1 MGIVA
6 NARRGLIALTY
17 KTRSASKFVETESA
31 SQLNVMMEIL
41 FREMVAHPAAS
52 YSQILIAQGIALE
65 NPYVI

>member
-1 MGIVA
+1 MESVA

-17 KTRSASKFVETESA
+17 KTQSASKFVETESA

-52 YSQILIAQGIALE
+52 YRRILIAQGIALE